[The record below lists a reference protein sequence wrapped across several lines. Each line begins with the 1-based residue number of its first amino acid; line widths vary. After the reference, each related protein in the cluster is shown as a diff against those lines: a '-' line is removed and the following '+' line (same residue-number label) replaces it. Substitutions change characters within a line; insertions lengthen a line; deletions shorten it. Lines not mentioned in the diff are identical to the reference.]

1 MVTER
6 NTEGEHLV
14 WTSIQLQTVRPKVP
28 VLKKKILCFILPVAV
43 SQILSGKLS
52 ILQKMHTQLLMNLV

>member
-28 VLKKKILCFILPVAV
+28 VLKKKFCFILPVAV
-43 SQILSGKLS
+43 SQILWKVIYLTENAHSTFDEFS
-52 ILQKMHTQLLMNLV
+52 VM

>member
-6 NTEGEHLV
+6 NTEGEHLI

-28 VLKKKILCFILPVAV
+28 VLKKKFCFILPVAV